1 MFAQTL
7 SLINLSWG
15 IDMKK
20 IYSDLYINIISIEG
34 DVLKTSNVPFADEDI
49 FIGDMV
55 IEEDVFS

>member
-1 MFAQTL
+1 
-7 SLINLSWG
+7 
-15 IDMKK
+15 MKK
-20 IYSDLYINIISIEG
+20 IYSDLYINIISIE

>member
-1 MFAQTL
+1 
-7 SLINLSWG
+7 
-15 IDMKK
+15 MKK

-34 DVLKTSNVPFADEDI
+34 DVVKTSNPFANEDI

>member
-1 MFAQTL
+1 
-7 SLINLSWG
+7 
-15 IDMKK
+15 MKK

-34 DVLKTSNVPFADEDI
+34 DVLQKSVPFADEDI